1 MNVKITVE
9 IEDNG
14 RMVECISGESEY
26 FGVSIDKVYVNS
38 SSLGKTNEDKKRAK
52 DTIKEISNLA
62 IRKML

>member
-14 RMVECISGESEY
+14 KTVECISGESEY

-38 SSLGKTNEDKKRAK
+38 SSFGKTDADKKKAK
-52 DTIKEISNLA
+52 EMIREISNIVL
-62 IRKML
+62 RKM